1 MLSRGK
7 IKKINSLKDKKTRQ
21 ISQLFTIEGIKSVKE
36 ISLSAFITIEEL
48 YAVPEFH
55 ALASSIAPG
64 RTEEIS
70 PEDMRRISSQT
81 TPEGLLAV
89 CRIPN
94 HGHFAFKEGQLV
106 IALDDIRDPGNL
118 GTIVRLADW
127 FGVEDIL
134 CSKSTVDLYNPKTV
148 QSTMG
153 SMARVRVH
161 YTDLAE
167 TLARCPLKVYGA
179 FLEGSD
185 IYRANLKPEGVIVI
199 GNEANGISPAVE
211 AVVSEKITI
220 PRFGRTHGA
229 ESLNAAIAA
238 SVIISQFIS
247 STHGRS
253 GK

>member
-64 RTEEIS
+64 RTEEIN

-106 IALDDIRDPGNL
+106 IALDDIRDPRQSWHHSPSCRL
-118 GTIVRLADW
+118 VRRGGHTMLE
-127 FGVEDIL
+127 VHRR
-134 CSKSTVDLYNPKTV
+134 PV
-148 QSTMG
+148 QSKDRTIDNGFNSTCESALHG
-153 SMARVRVH
+153 SGRNSR
-161 YTDLAE
+161 
-167 TLARCPLKVYGA
+167 P
-179 FLEGSD
+179 
-185 IYRANLKPEGVIVI
+185 
-199 GNEANGISPAVE
+199 
-211 AVVSEKITI
+211 VS
-220 PRFGRTHGA
+220 A
-229 ESLNAAIAA
+229 ES
-238 SVIISQFIS
+238 V
-247 STHGRS
+247 RS
-253 GK
+253 FS

>member
-153 SMARVRVH
+153 SIARVRVH

-167 TLARCPLKVYGA
+167 TLARCPLRLGHIPCESETRRSHRDRQRSQRHKPGCRSRRFRKNNHTA
-179 FLEGSD
+179 F
-185 IYRANLKPEGVIVI
+185 
-199 GNEANGISPAVE
+199 
-211 AVVSEKITI
+211 
-220 PRFGRTHGA
+220 RTH
-229 ESLNAAIAA
+229 
-238 SVIISQFIS
+238 
-247 STHGRS
+247 TWGREPQRRHRRV
-253 GK
+253 GHNFTVHIKYARTEWQIKKTD

>member
-36 ISLSAFITIEEL
+36 ISLSAFIAIEEL
-48 YAVPEFH
+48 YAVPEFY
-55 ALASSIAPG
+55 ALALSIAPG

-70 PEDMRRISSQT
+70 HEDMRRISSQT

-89 CRIPN
+89 CRIPH
-94 HGHFAFKEGQLV
+94 HGHFAFREGQLV

-153 SMARVRVH
+153 SIARVRVH

-167 TLARCPLKVYGA
+167 TLDRCPLKVYGA

-185 IYRANLKPEGVIVI
+185 IYRTDLKPEGVIVI

-220 PRFGRTHGA
+220 PRFGRAQGA

-247 STHGRS
+247 GTHGRRS
-253 GK
+253 E